1 MDRGRCILAKVAEW
15 TRNSRWQSGGDRM
28 TASANQ
34 PNAIQ
39 TFPNAEHMKGETM
52 KIATLVLFSV
62 MMMVPH
68 LLCFQLHSKKISL
81 LKWIVRSRVY
91 RPQKASLRRREL
103 SGAATEYRRSNTST
117 PLSRNWSRQNS
128 GHDSITTS
136 SEACNHPRGKAAGAT
151 WPLFKYG

>member
-62 MMMVPH
+62 MMMVPSPT
-68 LLCFQLHSKKISL
+68 LFSAPFQKDKPAEVDRAEQSL
-81 LKWIVRSRVY
+81 QTAKGELE
-91 RPQKASLRRREL
+91 KAGTEW
-103 SGAATEYRRSNTST
+103 AATEYRRSNTLT

-136 SEACNHPRGKAAGAT
+136 SEVCNHPRG
-151 WPLFKYG
+151 